1 MAFVPAASLQDL
13 PEEGFKALVVEG
25 RAILVGRIQRR
36 LFACLDRCPHSG
48 APLRIGKRRGEELT
62 CAWHG
67 WTFNLVSGEAIPAQP
82 SLKLTQFPVKVDG
95 DQVLVDLPE
104 TAPTPS

>member
-1 MAFVPAASLQDL
+1 MAFLRVLSLQEL
-13 PEEGFKALVVEG
+13 PADGFKALEAG
-25 RAILVGRIQRR
+25 GKPLLVGRIQNQ

-67 WTFNLVSGEAIPAQP
+67 WTFNLVSGQVVPSHP
-82 SLKLTQFPVKVDG
+82 SLALTQFPVKIDG
-95 DQVLVDLPE
+95 DQVLVDLPQ
-104 TAPTPS
+104 